1 MSVGQVQGVKPLSE
15 TSQELRMLSKSRDA
29 SASKKLLDLVYDKP
43 FIYLV
48 YDKPFIYTPE
58 GYMGVQPYFVVVEK
72 SVFWNTL
79 VCNMSLWLSKKV
91 FFII

>member
-1 MSVGQVQGVKPLSE
+1 
-15 TSQELRMLSKSRDA
+15 MLSKSRDA
-29 SASKKLLDLVYDKP
+29 SASKKLLD
-43 FIYLV
+43 LV